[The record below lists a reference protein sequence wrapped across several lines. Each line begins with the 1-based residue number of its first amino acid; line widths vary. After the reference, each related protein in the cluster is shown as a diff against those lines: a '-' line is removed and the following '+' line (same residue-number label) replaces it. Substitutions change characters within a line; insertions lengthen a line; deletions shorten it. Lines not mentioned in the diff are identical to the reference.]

1 MIDIKTLRI
10 GSHILVNGKRVCVCG
25 IRRTP
30 NLNNALTIVQYTTKD
45 IVVFGEVP
53 AGSNK
58 VEPIPITPELLEELG
73 FEWRKDLSCWRKKVG
88 KDYWIFANS
97 MNEVG
102 WQFLLFPPYEKIRKR
117 ATLYA
122 DNLHE
127 IEGQLTYY
135 SVELIPELRIH
146 ED

>member
-1 MIDIKTLRI
+1 MIDIKSLRI

-73 FEWRKDLSCWRKKVG
+73 FEI
-88 KDYWIFANS
+88 KDYGY
-97 MNEVG
+97 NEFWWLRSFNLNHKPDSIYWDYDGSISV
-102 WQFLLFPPYEKIRKR
+102 
-117 ATLYA
+117 
-122 DNLHE
+122 DCLHE
-127 IEGQLTYY
+127 LESLYY
-135 SVELIPELRIH
+135 LIYGVELIKE
-146 ED
+146 

>member
-1 MIDIKTLRI
+1 MIDIKSLRI

-45 IVVFGEVP
+45 IAVFGEVP

-73 FEWRKDLSCWRKKVG
+73 FEWRESSSCWRK
-88 KDYWIFANS
+88 
-97 MNEVG
+97 EVG
-102 WQFLLFPPYEKIRKR
+102 DDVWLFVNGKEEQGFRFNLFPPYEKGVQEPI
-117 ATLYA
+117 LYA
-122 DNLHE
+122 KHLHE
-127 IEGQLTYY
+127 IEGQLAYY
-135 SVELIPELRIH
+135 GVELK
-146 ED
+146 

>member
-1 MIDIKTLRI
+1 MIDIKSLRI

-58 VEPIPITPELLEELG
+58 VGPIPITPELLEELG
-73 FEWRKDLSCWRKKVG
+73 FEDCAKRRWHTEDWEKRWGECQYLSFTKLYRGEWRVHYFDGAKDRGQTVVR
-88 KDYWIFANS
+88 Y
-97 MNEVG
+97 
-102 WQFLLFPPYEKIRKR
+102 
-117 ATLYA
+117 
-122 DNLHE
+122 LHE
-127 IEGQLTYY
+127 AEAFLALHK
-135 SVELIPELRIH
+135 VELIKEYI
-146 ED
+146 